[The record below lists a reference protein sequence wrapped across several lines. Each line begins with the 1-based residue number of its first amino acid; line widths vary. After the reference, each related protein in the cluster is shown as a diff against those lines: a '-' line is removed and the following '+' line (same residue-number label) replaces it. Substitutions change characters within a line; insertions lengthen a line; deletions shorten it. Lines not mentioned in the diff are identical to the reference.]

1 METFTSCLDCIHY
14 ESETLCESCIH
25 SRGDTE
31 CFEPKEATP
40 VEVSIPNKTETAI
53 NAIFAALNAY
63 TTEKAVMLG
72 AQYVVQQYLAN
83 VEMIRTVMADAGITD
98 PAVLNILGELKAF
111 FLHKAAERSSVLEG
125 GHSIT

>member
-1 METFTSCLDCIHY
+1 MEKFTSCLNCIHY
-14 ESETLCESCIH
+14 ESEELCEGCIH

-31 CFEPKEATP
+31 CFEPKDATP
-40 VEVSIPNKTETAI
+40 VEVSIPNKTETAL
-53 NAIFAALNAY
+53 NAIFEALNRY

-72 AQYVVQQYLAN
+72 AQYIVQQYLAN
-83 VEMIRTVMADAGITD
+83 VEMIRMVMADAGIND

-125 GHSIT
+125 GQPIT